1 MKIEKALAAFGMTE
15 QDWVDD
21 DDDDTQAYAKP
32 WVGLTDADIKEIWL
46 AGIDHGDDWL
56 DVRGLARAIEAKLK
70 RRNT

>member
-32 WVGLTDADIKEIWL
+32 WVNLTDAEIKEIWL
-46 AGIDHGDDWL
+46 SGIDSGNDWL
-56 DVRGLARAIEAKLK
+56 DVKGIARAVEAKLK
-70 RRNT
+70 ERNT